1 MAHAHE
7 KRRQLRGLY
16 VYKRLP
22 LEQACHAAGVPAG
35 TGKRWRQ
42 EAKAKGDDWDSHRSA
57 IALGDDNQKALA
69 CQLLEEYLVQHQ
81 AVMQRLAEAKD
92 MAPAEHARILMGLM
106 DAFNKAMSSF
116 KKLSPELNRHAVA
129 LDTLQRLATFAQQRY
144 PQHVGA
150 LLEML
155 EPFGE
160 ELAKAYG

>member
-16 VYKRLP
+16 VFKRLP

-42 EAKAKGDDWDSHRSA
+42 EAKAKGDDWDTHRA
-57 IALGDDNQKALA
+57 AVALGDDNQKQLA
-69 CQLLEEYLVQHQ
+69 QQLLEEYLVQHQ
-81 AVMQRLAEAKD
+81 AVMQRMSESKD
-92 MAPAEHARILMGLM
+92 MTAADHARILTSLM
-106 DAFNKAMSSF
+106 DGFHKAMSSF
-116 KKLSPELNRHAVA
+116 KKLAPELNRQAVA

-144 PQHVGA
+144 PQHVPA
-150 LLEML
+150 VLEML